1 MSVLEPE
8 EVLARLRTE
17 AMVRLALGR
26 EDLEEIRG
34 ALHGAAAAA
43 GVASTRADE
52 ILAAAWVERDHLARE
67 NSGRD
72 RSAAVRRA
80 LARLAEEDALVGE
93 DVGEDEAS
101 ARPLLEEA
109 ARAQERRTG
118 RAVRGWVY
126 FHRGDAEKMVDGT
139 DVLTLRVGEDPEG
152 SLAGRL
158 REALAAEGVPVPSDA
173 EDRFVLEIP
182 EASWFPPP
190 PGQVG

>member
-8 EVLARLRTE
+8 EVLAQLRTE

-26 EDLEEIRG
+26 EELEEIRRD
-34 ALHGAAAAA
+34 LHRSADAE
-43 GVASTRADE
+43 GVASARADE

-67 NSGRD
+67 NAGRD
-72 RSAAVRRA
+72 RSAAIRRA
-80 LARLAEEDALVGE
+80 LARLAQEDALVAE

-101 ARPLLEEA
+101 ARTLLEEA

-139 DVLTLRVGEDPEG
+139 DVLTLRVDEDPDG
-152 SLAGRL
+152 GLPGRL
-158 REALAAEGVPVPSDA
+158 REALAAEGIPVPSGE
-173 EDRFVLEIP
+173 EDGQVLEIP
-182 EASWFPPP
+182 EASWFPAP